1 MPKINVYLPDEL
13 AAAVRDAQVP
23 VSAICQKA
31 LERAVRDVAALRAG
45 EAVADDR
52 PLSFSKLERFTAR
65 ARQSLSLAEQGARD
79 VPHDYV
85 GTEHVLLGLID
96 EGGNLALKALE
107 GLDIDLT
114 DLRQELVA
122 SMGPATDPVEGHIP
136 FTPLSKR
143 ALKATLDEALSMSHN
158 YIGCEHMLLGLLATE
173 SGLASQ
179 VLRRMGV
186 ELRTT
191 RLAVVHALAGYVH
204 AQQNPAATTAPAAG
218 DALQQILQR
227 LDAIEQRLAG

>member
-13 AAAVRDAQVP
+13 AAAVRDARVP

-45 EAVADDR
+45 EAMASDEHL
-52 PLSFSKLERFTAR
+52 PPGKLERFTPR
-65 ARQSLSLAEQGARD
+65 ARQALSLAEQAARD
-79 VPHDYV
+79 VPHNYV

-107 GLDIDLT
+107 GLDIDLD
-114 DLRQELVA
+114 DLREELVA
-122 SMGPATDPVEGHIP
+122 SMGPPTDSVEGHIR

-191 RLAVVHALAGYVH
+191 RLAVVTALSGYVH
-204 AQQNPAATTAPAAG
+204 AQQKTAASSAPPTADP
-218 DALQQILQR
+218 LQQILQR
-227 LDAIEQRLAG
+227 LDAIEQRLPG